1 MNVKWLVRWALVSLA
16 LAAMLTLFYNKVVL
30 PGREK
35 ARQAAVEAAAAPPAA
50 PVNPL
55 VEPGAESGEAGSD

>member
-16 LAAMLTLFYNKVVL
+16 LAAILTLFYTKVVL

-35 ARQAAVEAAAAPPAA
+35 ARQAAAEAAAESAVPT
-50 PVNPL
+50 NPL
-55 VEPGAESGEAGSD
+55 VEPAAAPGEAGTD